1 MASKATTTFTIQAE
15 DKTKAGI
22 SSAQSSFKEF
32 TSSIDSITGGM
43 ASKVAN
49 LVTNPWTAAIA
60 VIGTGVKV
68 TKELWT
74 AGLEAEKGALAMKQA
89 WGTASNTISDYVRT
103 IDRTTLATK
112 YDLEGMANAL
122 SQYGL
127 SAEDI
132 KGILQ
137 TTADIATKT
146 GISFS
151 SVESAVIDAING
163 QDEALTKIMPEWE
176 DYKKGAEDAKTGI
189 QNLGT
194 AIHDSTLSIQSGSI
208 AQTLDN
214 MSSSWQNIKDNLAQ
228 TLVMNI
234 QASGILDTIARWLER
249 IEENTSKQA
258 QDRRVQSF
266 TGSIVDQFNTSGT
279 VDWANISKDFDNSD
293 IPLILDYL
301 EKHPELYSTTTE
313 SVNRIIGG
321 YTTTPDYDTFFANLK
336 KNNTDLW
343 WRTNG
348 VDVLYDYYK
357 KNGADEFFKRRF
369 QDLSKNNGGFQVG
382 VISSPWYKDEI
393 KKYTTIDEEYLS
405 FKKYLEDRLAN
416 PSNYGKDGLYITPT
430 TPVETPVENPVETT
444 PKSVSASLSRVEAL
458 IKGRETIWDGNQYTE
473 KLSIWENLINGNY
486 DAITENDWKAID
498 NALNSL
504 PASDRK
510 IWEND
515 LTGLRRAWELNKS
528 SNDGG
533 EDNSTEI
540 TPKSVSAY
548 LSRVEALIKGRETIW
563 DGNQYT
569 EKLSIWENLING
581 NYDAITENDWKAI
594 DNALNSLP
602 ESDRKIWEN
611 DLNGLRRSWEL
622 NKSSNDGGE
631 DNSLE
636 GWFLDSDGVWKN
648 IEEYEA
654 EQIALQKQAE
664 KEKAERDAKIL
675 QGIQIA
681 TQSINALKSV
691 INTWKDGYQA
701 GDLGSTFST
710 IGGVVSAMSPKW
722 GAILSLTGV
731 GVGFVESLFGD
742 DKDSESSLSSSNASQ
757 IAQYN
762 GATTIHINN
771 YFEGSYIVGKGG
783 MEELAIIM
791 RDELDGLSYS
801 NR

>member
-60 VIGTGVKV
+60 VIGTGVTV
-68 TKELWT
+68 TKELLT

-89 WGTASNTISDYVRT
+89 WGTASNTISDYIRT

-112 YDLEGMANAL
+112 DDLEGMANSL

-127 SAEDI
+127 SAEDV

-151 SVESAVIDAING
+151 SVESAIIDAING
-163 QDEALTKIMPEWE
+163 QDDALTKIIPEWE
-176 DYKKGAEDAKTGI
+176 DYKIGAEDAKTGI

-194 AIHDSTLSIQSGSI
+194 AIHDSALSIQSGSI

-214 MSSSWQNIKDNLAQ
+214 MSSSWQNIKDNLGQ
-228 TLVMNI
+228 TLVMDI
-234 QASGILDTIARWLER
+234 QASGILDTIAGWLER
-249 IEENTSKQA
+249 IEENTSKQL
-258 QDRRVQSF
+258 QERRVQSF
-266 TGSIVDQFNTSGT
+266 TGSIVDQFNTTGT
-279 VDWANISKDFDNSD
+279 VDWANISKDFDNND

-301 EKHPELYSTTTE
+301 ENHPELYSTTTE

-430 TPVETPVENPVETT
+430 TPVENPVETTPKT

-458 IKGRETIWDGNQYTE
+458 IKGRETVWDGNQYTE

-486 DAITENDWKAID
+486 DAITE
-498 NALNSL
+498 S
-504 PASDRK
+504 
-510 IWEND
+510 
-515 LTGLRRAWELNKS
+515 
-528 SNDGG
+528 
-533 EDNSTEI
+533 
-540 TPKSVSAY
+540 
-548 LSRVEALIKGRETIW
+548 
-563 DGNQYT
+563 
-569 EKLSIWENLING
+569 
-581 NYDAITENDWKAI
+581 DWKAI

-611 DLNGLRRSWEL
+611 DLTGLRRAWEL
-622 NKSSNDGGE
+622 NQSSNDGGE

-654 EQIALQKQAE
+654 EQLALQKQAE

-701 GDLGSTFST
+701 GDLGSTFSS

-722 GAILSLTGV
+722 GALLSLTGV
-731 GVGFVESLFGD
+731 GVGFIESLFGD
-742 DKDSESSLSSSNASQ
+742 DKDSESSISSSNASQ

-783 MEELAIIM
+783 MEELAIIL

>member
-43 ASKVAN
+43 ASKVTN

-416 PSNYGKDGLYITPT
+416 PSNYGKDGLYITPI
-430 TPVETPVENPVETT
+430 TPVENPVETT

-458 IKGRETIWDGNQYTE
+458 IKGRETVWDGNQYTE

-486 DAITENDWKAID
+486 DAITE
-498 NALNSL
+498 S
-504 PASDRK
+504 
-510 IWEND
+510 
-515 LTGLRRAWELNKS
+515 
-528 SNDGG
+528 
-533 EDNSTEI
+533 
-540 TPKSVSAY
+540 
-548 LSRVEALIKGRETIW
+548 
-563 DGNQYT
+563 
-569 EKLSIWENLING
+569 
-581 NYDAITENDWKAI
+581 DWKAI

-622 NKSSNDGGE
+622 NQSNNGGGE
-631 DNSLE
+631 DKPLE
-636 GWFLDSDGVWKN
+636 GWFLDTDGVWKN

-654 EQIALQKQAE
+654 EQLALQKQAE

-742 DKDSESSLSSSNASQ
+742 DKDSESGISSSNASQ

>member
-393 KKYTTIDEEYLS
+393 KKYTTIDEDYLS

-416 PSNYGKDGLYITPT
+416 PSNYGKDGIYITPT

-444 PKSVSASLSRVEAL
+444 PKSVSAS
-458 IKGRETIWDGNQYTE
+458 
-473 KLSIWENLINGNY
+473 
-486 DAITENDWKAID
+486 
-498 NALNSL
+498 
-504 PASDRK
+504 
-510 IWEND
+510 
-515 LTGLRRAWELNKS
+515 
-528 SNDGG
+528 
-533 EDNSTEI
+533 
-540 TPKSVSAY
+540 

>member
-43 ASKVAN
+43 ASKVTN

-60 VIGTGVKV
+60 VIGTGVTV
-68 TKELWT
+68 TKELLT

-89 WGTASNTISDYVRT
+89 WGTASNTISDYIRT

-112 YDLEGMANAL
+112 DDLEGMANSL

-127 SAEDI
+127 SAEDV

-151 SVESAVIDAING
+151 SVESAIIDAING
-163 QDEALTKIMPEWE
+163 QDEALTKIIPEWE
-176 DYKKGAEDAKTGI
+176 DYKIGAEDAKTGI

-194 AIHDSTLSIQSGSI
+194 AIHDSALSIQSGSI

-214 MSSSWQNIKDNLAQ
+214 MSSSWQNIKDNLGQ
-228 TLVMNI
+228 TLVMDI

-249 IEENTSKQA
+249 IEENTSKQL

-266 TGSIVDQFNTSGT
+266 TGSIVDQFNTTGT
-279 VDWANISKDFDNSD
+279 VDWANISKDFDNND

-301 EKHPELYSTTTE
+301 ENHPELYSTTTE

-430 TPVETPVENPVETT
+430 TPVENPTETTPKT

-458 IKGRETIWDGNQYTE
+458 IKGRETVWDGNQYTE

-528 SNDGG
+528 NNGGG
-533 EDNSTEI
+533 EDK
-540 TPKSVSAY
+540 P
-548 LSRVEALIKGRETIW
+548 
-563 DGNQYT
+563 
-569 EKLSIWENLING
+569 
-581 NYDAITENDWKAI
+581 
-594 DNALNSLP
+594 
-602 ESDRKIWEN
+602 
-611 DLNGLRRSWEL
+611 
-622 NKSSNDGGE
+622 
-631 DNSLE
+631 LE
-636 GWFLDSDGVWKN
+636 GWFLDTDGVWKN

-654 EQIALQKQAE
+654 EQLALQKQAE

-701 GDLGSTFST
+701 GDLGSTFSS

-722 GAILSLTGV
+722 GALLSLTGV
-731 GVGFVESLFGD
+731 GVGFIESLFGD
-742 DKDSESSLSSSNASQ
+742 DKDSESSISSSNASQ

>member
-1 MASKATTTFTIQAE
+1 MANKATTTFTIQAE

-43 ASKVAN
+43 ASKVTN

-60 VIGTGVKV
+60 VIGTGVTV
-68 TKELWT
+68 TKELLT

-89 WGTASNTISDYVRT
+89 WGTASNTISDYIRT

-112 YDLEGMANAL
+112 DDLEGMANSL

-127 SAEDI
+127 SAEDV

-151 SVESAVIDAING
+151 SVESAIIDAING
-163 QDEALTKIMPEWE
+163 QDDALTKIIPEWE
-176 DYKKGAEDAKTGI
+176 DYKIGAEDAKTGI

-194 AIHDSTLSIQSGSI
+194 AIHDSALSIQSGSI

-214 MSSSWQNIKDNLAQ
+214 MSSSWQNIKDNLGQ
-228 TLVMNI
+228 TLVMDI

-249 IEENTSKQA
+249 IEENTSKQL

-266 TGSIVDQFNTSGT
+266 TGSIVDQFNTTGT
-279 VDWANISKDFDNSD
+279 VDWANISKDFDNND

-301 EKHPELYSTTTE
+301 ENHPELYSTTTE

-430 TPVETPVENPVETT
+430 TPVENPTETTPKT

-458 IKGRETIWDGNQYTE
+458 IKGRETVWDGNQYTE

-504 PASDRK
+504 PTSDRK

-515 LTGLRRAWELNKS
+515 LTDLRRAWELNKS
-528 SNDGG
+528 NNGGG
-533 EDNSTEI
+533 EDK
-540 TPKSVSAY
+540 P
-548 LSRVEALIKGRETIW
+548 
-563 DGNQYT
+563 
-569 EKLSIWENLING
+569 
-581 NYDAITENDWKAI
+581 
-594 DNALNSLP
+594 
-602 ESDRKIWEN
+602 
-611 DLNGLRRSWEL
+611 
-622 NKSSNDGGE
+622 
-631 DNSLE
+631 LE
-636 GWFLDSDGVWKN
+636 GWFLDTDGVWKN

-654 EQIALQKQAE
+654 EQLALQKQAE

-701 GDLGSTFST
+701 GDLGSTFSS

-722 GAILSLTGV
+722 GSILSLTGV
-731 GVGFVESLFGD
+731 GVGFIESLFGD

-783 MEELAIIM
+783 MEELAIIL

>member
-393 KKYTTIDEEYLS
+393 KKYTTIDEEYLL

-444 PKSVSASLSRVEAL
+444 PKSVSAS
-458 IKGRETIWDGNQYTE
+458 
-473 KLSIWENLINGNY
+473 
-486 DAITENDWKAID
+486 
-498 NALNSL
+498 
-504 PASDRK
+504 
-510 IWEND
+510 
-515 LTGLRRAWELNKS
+515 
-528 SNDGG
+528 
-533 EDNSTEI
+533 
-540 TPKSVSAY
+540 

-742 DKDSESSLSSSNASQ
+742 DKDSESSISSSNASQ

>member
-43 ASKVAN
+43 ASKVTN

-60 VIGTGVKV
+60 VIGTGVTV
-68 TKELWT
+68 TKELLT

-89 WGTASNTISDYVRT
+89 WGTASNTISDYIRT

-112 YDLEGMANAL
+112 DDLEGMANSL

-127 SAEDI
+127 SAEDV

-151 SVESAVIDAING
+151 SVESAIIDAING
-163 QDEALTKIMPEWE
+163 QDDALTKIIPEWE
-176 DYKKGAEDAKTGI
+176 DYKIGAEDAKTGI

-194 AIHDSTLSIQSGSI
+194 AIHDSALSIQSGSI

-214 MSSSWQNIKDNLAQ
+214 MSSSWQNIKDNLGQ
-228 TLVMNI
+228 TLVMDI
-234 QASGILDTIARWLER
+234 QASGILDTIAGWLER
-249 IEENTSKQA
+249 IEENTSKQL
-258 QDRRVQSF
+258 QERRVQSF
-266 TGSIVDQFNTSGT
+266 TGSIVDQFNTTGT
-279 VDWANISKDFDNSD
+279 VDWANISKDFDNND

-301 EKHPELYSTTTE
+301 ENHPELYSTTTE

-430 TPVETPVENPVETT
+430 TPVENPVETTPKT

-458 IKGRETIWDGNQYTE
+458 IKGRETVWDGNQYTE

-486 DAITENDWKAID
+486 DAITE
-498 NALNSL
+498 S
-504 PASDRK
+504 
-510 IWEND
+510 
-515 LTGLRRAWELNKS
+515 
-528 SNDGG
+528 
-533 EDNSTEI
+533 
-540 TPKSVSAY
+540 
-548 LSRVEALIKGRETIW
+548 
-563 DGNQYT
+563 
-569 EKLSIWENLING
+569 
-581 NYDAITENDWKAI
+581 DWKAI

-611 DLNGLRRSWEL
+611 DLTGLRRAWEL
-622 NKSSNDGGE
+622 NQSNNGGGE
-631 DNSLE
+631 DKPLE
-636 GWFLDSDGVWKN
+636 GWFLDTDGVWKN

-654 EQIALQKQAE
+654 EQLALQKQAE

-701 GDLGSTFST
+701 GDLGSTFSS

-722 GAILSLTGV
+722 GALLSLTGV
-731 GVGFVESLFGD
+731 GVGFIESLFGD
-742 DKDSESSLSSSNASQ
+742 DKDSESSISSSNASQ

-783 MEELAIIM
+783 MEELAIIL

>member
-369 QDLSKNNGGFQVG
+369 QDLSKNNGGFKVG

-444 PKSVSASLSRVEAL
+444 PKSVSAS
-458 IKGRETIWDGNQYTE
+458 
-473 KLSIWENLINGNY
+473 
-486 DAITENDWKAID
+486 
-498 NALNSL
+498 
-504 PASDRK
+504 
-510 IWEND
+510 
-515 LTGLRRAWELNKS
+515 
-528 SNDGG
+528 
-533 EDNSTEI
+533 
-540 TPKSVSAY
+540 

>member
-68 TKELWT
+68 TRELWT

-430 TPVETPVENPVETT
+430 TPVETPVENPVEIT
-444 PKSVSASLSRVEAL
+444 PKSVSAS
-458 IKGRETIWDGNQYTE
+458 
-473 KLSIWENLINGNY
+473 
-486 DAITENDWKAID
+486 
-498 NALNSL
+498 
-504 PASDRK
+504 
-510 IWEND
+510 
-515 LTGLRRAWELNKS
+515 
-528 SNDGG
+528 
-533 EDNSTEI
+533 
-540 TPKSVSAY
+540 

>member
-533 EDNSTEI
+533 EDNS
-540 TPKSVSAY
+540 
-548 LSRVEALIKGRETIW
+548 
-563 DGNQYT
+563 
-569 EKLSIWENLING
+569 
-581 NYDAITENDWKAI
+581 
-594 DNALNSLP
+594 
-602 ESDRKIWEN
+602 
-611 DLNGLRRSWEL
+611 
-622 NKSSNDGGE
+622 
-631 DNSLE
+631 LE

-731 GVGFVESLFGD
+731 GVGFIESLFGD

>member
-49 LVTNPWTAAIA
+49 LVTNPWTTAIA

-430 TPVETPVENPVETT
+430 TRVETPVENPVETT
-444 PKSVSASLSRVEAL
+444 PKSVSAS
-458 IKGRETIWDGNQYTE
+458 
-473 KLSIWENLINGNY
+473 
-486 DAITENDWKAID
+486 
-498 NALNSL
+498 
-504 PASDRK
+504 
-510 IWEND
+510 
-515 LTGLRRAWELNKS
+515 
-528 SNDGG
+528 
-533 EDNSTEI
+533 
-540 TPKSVSAY
+540 

-722 GAILSLTGV
+722 GALLSLTGV
-731 GVGFVESLFGD
+731 GVGFIESLFGD

>member
-430 TPVETPVENPVETT
+430 TPVETPVENPVKTT
-444 PKSVSASLSRVEAL
+444 PKSVSAS
-458 IKGRETIWDGNQYTE
+458 
-473 KLSIWENLINGNY
+473 
-486 DAITENDWKAID
+486 
-498 NALNSL
+498 
-504 PASDRK
+504 
-510 IWEND
+510 
-515 LTGLRRAWELNKS
+515 
-528 SNDGG
+528 
-533 EDNSTEI
+533 
-540 TPKSVSAY
+540 

-622 NKSSNDGGE
+622 NKSSNAGGE

>member
-60 VIGTGVKV
+60 VIGTGVTV
-68 TKELWT
+68 TKELLT

-89 WGTASNTISDYVRT
+89 WGTASNTISDYIRT

-112 YDLEGMANAL
+112 DDLEGMANSL

-127 SAEDI
+127 SAEDV

-151 SVESAVIDAING
+151 SVESAIIDAING
-163 QDEALTKIMPEWE
+163 QDDALTKIIPEWE
-176 DYKKGAEDAKTGI
+176 DYKLGAEDAKTGI

-194 AIHDSTLSIQSGSI
+194 AIHDSALSIQSGSI

-214 MSSSWQNIKDNLAQ
+214 MSSSWQNIKDNLGQ
-228 TLVMNI
+228 TLVMDI
-234 QASGILDTIARWLER
+234 QASGILDTIAGWLER
-249 IEENTSKQA
+249 IEENTSKQL
-258 QDRRVQSF
+258 QERRVQSF
-266 TGSIVDQFNTSGT
+266 TGSIIDQFNTTGT
-279 VDWANISKDFDNSD
+279 VDWANISKDFDNND

-301 EKHPELYSTTTE
+301 ENHPELYSTTTE

-405 FKKYLEDRLAN
+405 FKNYLEDRLAN

-430 TPVETPVENPVETT
+430 TPVENPVETTPKT

-458 IKGRETIWDGNQYTE
+458 IKGRETVWDGNQYTE

-486 DAITENDWKAID
+486 DAITE
-498 NALNSL
+498 S
-504 PASDRK
+504 
-510 IWEND
+510 
-515 LTGLRRAWELNKS
+515 
-528 SNDGG
+528 
-533 EDNSTEI
+533 
-540 TPKSVSAY
+540 
-548 LSRVEALIKGRETIW
+548 
-563 DGNQYT
+563 
-569 EKLSIWENLING
+569 
-581 NYDAITENDWKAI
+581 DWKAI

-611 DLNGLRRSWEL
+611 DLTGLRRAWEL
-622 NKSSNDGGE
+622 NQSNNGGGE
-631 DNSLE
+631 DKPLE
-636 GWFLDSDGVWKN
+636 GWFLDTDGVWKN

-654 EQIALQKQAE
+654 EQLALQKQAE

-701 GDLGSTFST
+701 GDLGSTFSS
-710 IGGVVSAMSPKW
+710 IGGVVSSISPKW
-722 GAILSLTGV
+722 GALLSLTGV
-731 GVGFVESLFGD
+731 GVGFIESLFGD
-742 DKDSESSLSSSNASQ
+742 DKDSESSISSSNASQ

-783 MEELAIIM
+783 MEELAIIL